1 MMTTLTAPMFVI
13 DDDAIIIT
21 SVSVA
26 PAGAALARRRF
37 VLSSLLMGTAVA
49 FCFVLIGGGAPPR
62 FRRAMVPIFGVARH
76 PQLLSGAWIYSQYL
90 ISLLR
95 AIDLLWL
102 LLLLPLLFLCD
113 DYYAKM
119 LMSPVKDGL
128 LLRAAAAALP
138 IRHRREPKSL
148 FSCPFL
154 LQGPLLTK

>member
-49 FCFVLIGGGAPPR
+49 FCFVFVGGGAPPR

-76 PQLLSGAWIYSQYL
+76 PQLLLSGAWIYSQYL

-102 LLLLPLLFLCD
+102 LLLLLLLPLLFLCD
-113 DYYAKM
+113 DYY
-119 LMSPVKDGL
+119 
-128 LLRAAAAALP
+128 
-138 IRHRREPKSL
+138 
-148 FSCPFL
+148 
-154 LQGPLLTK
+154 